1 MSLVEILQSKITRK
15 QEGSPQTNES
25 VYEKVEDIISMLR
38 KSGAST
44 PPSPISLDMFI
55 AFREEFHSGWNL
67 WLGDDEVA
75 TLSDE
80 LKEYFSSMSFD
91 EKALKF
97 FRLTVWTK
105 NKKRGLDAKDITDIP
120 NGAEIFVE
128 RVTGLRLFEDM
139 MAQGNASK
147 IEVVTRVADNS
158 SGTPTAGSAPPDPS
172 VTVPPS
178 QGTDEG
184 QTDHEHLT
192 PAHQKRGEKAKKIR
206 TE

>member
-1 MSLVEILQSKITRK
+1 MSLAEILQSKITRK

-25 VYEKVEDIISMLR
+25 VYEKVENIISMFR

-55 AFREEFHSGWNL
+55 AFH
-67 WLGDDEVA
+67 
-75 TLSDE
+75 E

-91 EKALKF
+91 KKALKF

-128 RVTGLRLFEDM
+128 RVTGLRLFEDK

-158 SGTPTAGSAPPDPS
+158 GGTPTTGSAPPDPS

-192 PAHQKRGEKAKKIR
+192 PAHQKRGEKAKKIK